1 MVAGSGRGRGWNR
14 LSDEVRLEIR
24 RRRVSGEQIS
34 DVAEAL
40 GVSMRSV
47 FRVLREAGGVPPRT
61 STLSSAR
68 LQLADR
74 EEIMVGL
81 SRGDTCEVIG
91 VLLGRDESTISREIA
106 RNGGR
111 EEYRAWAAEKA
122 THARGKRPKSEKLAL
137 NPALCAAVEF
147 MLEQH
152 WSPEEI
158 SGRLPLEF
166 PDDEGMRVSPETIYQ
181 SLFVQGRG
189 ALRRE
194 LVSCLRTGRTHR
206 KPAAR
211 AVSGSNRLKD
221 MVMIADRP
229 AEVED
234 RAVPGH
240 WEGDLILG
248 SVASRSSI
256 GTLVERTSRLLL
268 LFPLGTD
275 RTALNTRIKL
285 TEIIQTLPVQMCRTL
300 TWDQGREMAQHAQF
314 TVDTGVQV
322 YFCDPHSPWQRGSN
336 ENTNGLL
343 REYFPKGTDLS
354 QVTQATCDAVAAQLN
369 NRPRKILGWHTPLE
383 SYTQLRALTD

>member
-383 SYTQLRALTD
+383 SYTQLRALTA

>member
-1 MVAGSGRGRGWNR
+1 
-14 LSDEVRLEIR
+14 
-24 RRRVSGEQIS
+24 
-34 DVAEAL
+34 L

-383 SYTQLRALTD
+383 SYTQLRALTA